1 MNLSEIIDKVFG
13 KLYKDCAK
21 PVNLNEIDCYANLA
35 YRQTGC
41 VGLDWILANHSNSG
55 GLPKARIIEIYSPEG
70 AGKTTMAMIMA
81 ANVQKYKD
89 RNKALIIDYENKLN
103 IPYAISLGLNPD
115 RTVLLQPSGKNAGE
129 SGLEL
134 MIQAADADDVGI
146 IIIDSISAVVSKEEL
161 EGELTDAAMC
171 ASARLWSKA
180 IKKLNDNLKT
190 NSPTIILINQLRDNV
205 GATWGSTEKT
215 AGARA
220 IKFACAARVDIRAKE
235 KIEDK
240 METVIGQT
248 VKLKAV
254 KNQVGRPFQETMID
268 LYFGEGYDN
277 SKWLIDHADELG
289 LLKTA
294 PANKKEGLKTGLF
307 VQCESG
313 EERMTRVQ
321 LTEYLESKKNF
332 KHLYQ
337 QCINKMTENLERAS
351 KERKSKTKAEDLNE
365 QGLEETDEVHF

>member
-1 MNLSEIIDKVFG
+1 MNLSQIIDEVFG
-13 KLYKDCAK
+13 KVYKQCAK
-21 PVNLNEIDCYANLA
+21 PVNLNEIDCYSDLS

-41 VGLDWILANHSNSG
+41 AGMDWILANHSTNG
-55 GLPKARIIEIYSPEG
+55 GLPKGRIIEIYGPEG
-70 AGKTTMAMIMA
+70 SGKTTLAMVMA

-89 RNKALIIDYENKLN
+89 RNVALIIDFENKLN

-115 RTVLLQPSGKNAGE
+115 RTSMLQPSGKNAGE

-134 MIQAADADDVGI
+134 MIRAADADDVGI
-146 IIIDSISAVVSKEEL
+146 IIIDSVSAVVSKEEL

-180 IKKLNDNLKT
+180 IKKLNDNIKS
-190 NSPTIILINQLRDNV
+190 NSPTVVLINQLRDNV

-240 METVIGQT
+240 TDNIIGQT
-248 VKLKAV
+248 VRLKAV

-268 LYFGEGYDN
+268 VYFGEGYDN
-277 SKWLIDHADELG
+277 VKWLIDQADELG
-289 LLKTA
+289 LFRTA
-294 PANKKEGLKTGLF
+294 AANKKENLKSGWF
-307 VQCESG
+307 VQTIEG
-313 EERMTRVQ
+313 EQRMTRVQ
-321 LTEYLESKKNF
+321 LTENLESKKNF

-337 QCINKMTENLERAS
+337 QCIDKTTANLEAAS
-351 KERKSKTKAEDLNE
+351 AARRSKTKAKDLNE
-365 QGLEETDEVHF
+365 QESNEEEAAF